1 MKIVPDKWYPIEECA
16 TALQVTEDAVA
27 RYFRSKNGPRRLKGE
42 KRGPRQKWHAK
53 GCELIDFRRRLNYN
67 D

>member
-1 MKIVPDKWYPIEECA
+1 MKIESDKWYPIEQCA
-16 TALQVTEDAVA
+16 AALEVTEDAVA
-27 RYFRSKNGPRRLKGE
+27 RYFRAKKGSRRLSGE

-53 GCELIDFRRRLNYN
+53 GRELIDFRKRLNYN